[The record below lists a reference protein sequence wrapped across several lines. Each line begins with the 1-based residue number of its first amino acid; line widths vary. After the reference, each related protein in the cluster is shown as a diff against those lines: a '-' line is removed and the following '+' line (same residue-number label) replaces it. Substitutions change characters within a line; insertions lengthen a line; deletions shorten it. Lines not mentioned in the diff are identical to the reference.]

1 MKYLTLIIC
10 LLSLSKISFSQ
21 EGDTSTIRLINRN
34 QGIESDSTMIQ
45 TITILQADFI
55 RADCAHG
62 HICCAVGCGC
72 CEELNRQQIY
82 DTIYSPVKNGVR
94 RITVVERYRY
104 ANSNDLQ
111 AVHYRFRKGSGKWS
125 EKYYPVHIH
134 SGLDYKRIDKKFG
147 QYPNEAESNYAK
159 ENQVLVYTATR
170 EYLLI
175 DLEGNQVAFKVHGS
189 TKLTENLYLSSVLVG
204 TKQLYCFTP
213 TAGTALSRLKYS
225 SVDSFNDEGFAIVHD
240 IQGYSGLVDK
250 TGREVVPCVY
260 SRLTKIGPDRYSVS
274 PIDHNDYSIINSN
287 GKTITT
293 ELYGHMGEYS
303 DGLVFAKQADDLLVY
318 LDINGKEVIQ
328 LAEGWGYDFNDG
340 MAAVMHD
347 PGEPGGNDVLWGF
360 IDKTGKLVIDYQF
373 YRVYDFQN
381 GAAPVCT
388 GKING
393 EVWKVID
400 KTGKMISPT
409 TYTNMEPFK
418 GGIAKIIIG
427 GKGFGFIDTTGRELM
442 PCIYSGVDNGTRDS
456 WEFDGKIIRSTLFK
470 DSTLELVDRYG
481 KQILDLHKYRYANF
495 IPKNYDENTFYP
507 FIQVLKYNQLL
518 NLIDLNGKELLADD
532 YSHFYIYSDDIAVGH
547 KGDEQFLIS
556 LTTGK
561 VIKTFG
567 TLRIANISN
576 GIVSVLKENEYYR
589 YEFYDLEGKRLKEY

>member
-1 MKYLTLIIC
+1 MTPE
-10 LLSLSKISFSQ
+10 SF
-21 EGDTSTIRLINRN
+21 IHL
-34 QGIESDSTMIQ
+34 DSTMIQ
-45 TITILQADFI
+45 TISIQKADFI

-62 HICCAVGCGC
+62 HECCSVGCGC
-72 CEELNRQQIY
+72 CEELKRKQIY
-82 DTIYSPVKNGVR
+82 DTVFSPVRNGVR
-94 RITVVERYRY
+94 RITVVERYQF

-125 EKYYPVHIH
+125 EKYYPIYIH
-134 SGLDYKRIDKKFG
+134 SGLDYKQIDKKFAR
-147 QYPNEAESNYAK
+147 YPNEAESKYKK

-175 DLEGNQVAFKVHGS
+175 DLEGNRVAFKVHGS
-189 TKLTENLYLSSVLVG
+189 TKIGENLYLASVLVG
-204 TKQLYCFTP
+204 TQQLYCFTP

-225 SVDSFNDEGFAIVHD
+225 SVDAFNDEGFATVRD
-240 IQGYSGLVDK
+240 VQGYYGLVDK

-260 SRLTKIGPDRYSVS
+260 ARLTKIGPDRYSAS
-274 PIDHNDYSIINSN
+274 TNDHNDYSIINSA
-287 GKTITT
+287 GKIITNK
-293 ELYGHMGEYS
+293 LYGNIGEYS
-303 DGLVFAKQADDLLVY
+303 EGLVFARQTDDLLVY
-318 LDINGKEVIQ
+318 LDMNGKEVIQ

-347 PGEPGGNDVLWGF
+347 PGEPGGNDTRWGF

-373 YRVYDFQN
+373 YKVHDFQN

-388 GKING
+388 GQMNG

-400 KTGKMISPT
+400 KAGKMISPT

-427 GKGFGFIDTTGRELM
+427 GKGCGFIDTTGKELM
-442 PCIYSGVDNGTRDS
+442 SCMYSGMDNGTRGS

-481 KQILDLHKYRYANF
+481 KQILDLHKYHYANF
-495 IPKNYDENTFYP
+495 IPKNYEANTFYP
-507 FIQVLKYNQLL
+507 FIQVAKYNQLL
-518 NLIDLNGKELLADD
+518 NLIDINGKELLADD
-532 YSHFYIYSDDIAVGH
+532 YSALYIHSDDIVVGQ
-547 KGDEQFLIS
+547 KGEEQLLIS

-561 VIKTFG
+561 VIKNFG
-567 TLRIANISN
+567 TLRIANFSN
-576 GIVSVLKENEYYR
+576 GIVSVMKPNEYYE
-589 YEFYDLEGKRLKEY
+589 YEFYDLEGKRLEEY